1 MKKIPSKKTGLA
13 RVIAAFNYSLDGL
26 RAAFIS
32 EAAFRQEIFL
42 FFLLLPV
49 VFFLP
54 VSNYIKC
61 LLLMANTLVLIV
73 ELLNSGIEA
82 VVDMTSPEYHKL
94 AKQAKDMGSAA
105 VLLSLLLT
113 VSLWG
118 YALITAYYGSAA

>member
-32 EAAFRQEIFL
+32 EAAFRQEIIL

-105 VLLSLLLT
+105 VLLSLLLS